1 MIMIEWLSAP
11 WPWYFSGMMIS
22 LLMWLMLYFGK
33 TFAFSSNFRT
43 LCAMCGL
50 GAVSSYFRYDWKSQ
64 IWNVIFLLGAIAGGW
79 LSSAYWMGSGIPEVS
94 EHFISDLLAMGF
106 SAPTSMQPSELYDPQ
121 HAFSLKGFLIL
132 LLGGIMVGFGARYAG
147 GCTSGHAISGLS
159 NLQWPSLLAVLGFFA
174 GGLFMT
180 YVVFPYLFSK

>member
-1 MIMIEWLSAP
+1 MIILEWLRAP
-11 WPWYFSGMMIS
+11 WPWYFSGIMITI
-22 LLMWLMLYFGK
+22 LMWLMLYFGK

-50 GAVSSYFRYDWKSQ
+50 GSVSPYFRYDWQSQ

-79 LSSAYWMGSGIPEVS
+79 LSSVYLMGSGIPALS
-94 EHFISDLLAMGF
+94 EAFISDLAAMGLG
-106 SAPTSMQPSELYDPQ
+106 APSSMQPSELYGAEQ
-121 HAFSLKGFLIL
+121 AFSLEGFLIL
-132 LLGGIMVGFGARYAG
+132 ISGGFLVGFGARYAG

-180 YVVFPYLFSK
+180 YVIFPYLFSK